1 MADHRPIRSGHR
13 NVVGILGLVR
23 FGDTVGQLRLPVDP
37 PDDGS
42 TRHFD
47 DQIFAG
53 LPIHALTHATFTTLG
68 HQVGDEELLDQV
80 VEVVIGLQDHIA
92 ASAAIATAGTTF
104 WNVSFAVKGDSAF
117 SSMTGTS
124 ENLDLI
130 DEHNLR
136 VGRLTTKSEAPRSQN
151 G

>member
-136 VGRLTTKSEAPRSQN
+136 IGEPGGVGEALWSREA
-151 G
+151 